1 MLLLLTNAAFPRTFN
16 WTPNWLLNVSRMTD
30 SHSMDFSCSGLLK
43 ACQQCFKK
51 TVLIQVALPKGINFT
66 VSTFNSRV
74 LAPKG
79 SKVSQAWKQELL
91 WLCDGVQLHRRD
103 ILQQYSK
110 SSKRK
115 IVRYLL
121 FFVNAENVTLNS
133 SKASLL
139 LWPTYT
145 QTWGNDGEPH
155 RAQIGNGVSTV
166 VHTLKALLFCPP
178 VMVLTIFD
186 AGDGP
191 NWPWLFLWQVSFYQA

>member
-1 MLLLLTNAAFPRTFN
+1 MCRE
-16 WTPNWLLNVSRMTD
+16 WQIHTPWVFHVRAYLRLANNVSRKR
-30 SHSMDFSCSGLLK
+30 CSSKSLCPRGSTLLFYFQLK
-43 ACQQCFKK
+43 SF
-51 TVLIQVALPKGINFT
+51 G
-66 VSTFNSRV
+66 
-74 LAPKG
+74 PKG

-91 WLCDGVQLHRRD
+91 WLCDGVQIHRRD